1 MIEFA
6 GPMYDA
12 AWTVVVALALVAGYF
27 WLRTRQPAL
36 RALVDLVVILM
47 VPVIGPV
54 AYLTLIRPRRARAR
68 RG

>member
-1 MIEFA
+1 MIEFT
-6 GPMYDA
+6 GPMYDV

-36 RALVDLVVILM
+36 TALIDLVVILM

-54 AYLTLIRPRRARAR
+54 AYLTLIRPRRVKALRA
-68 RG
+68 